1 MSSYVIPVSRR
12 RASSV
17 VSVIALVVAVVAAVG
32 IAVLGVIDATRAG
45 SAQER
50 VPAPAAVPTPDWLQ
64 RYLEFEAPVAV
75 PTPDWLQ
82 RYLEFEAPESADSG
96 GPAGTL
102 PVNAG
107 QR

>member
-1 MSSYVIPVSRR
+1 MSSHVIPVGRP

-17 VSVIALVVAVVAAVG
+17 VSVLALVVAVVAAVG

-45 SAQER
+45 SSQAR

-64 RYLEFEAPVAV
+64 RYLEFEAPVVV

-107 QR
+107 HR